1 MKKFLALAVAM
12 LMVLAMSTAVFATPV
27 TTGTITVENPVNGQT
42 YAAYKIF
49 DLVYDGSNY
58 AYTIQGNSPW
68 FNVVNNYAG
77 IDLTATANSQDNTYV
92 VSTNAN
98 FNAAAFAAALEL
110 ALNGKAATDTEPA
123 VAPTVTTAVPAAGPT
138 VAGDTNIVWTG
149 LGFGY
154 YFVTSSL
161 GSVCSLTT
169 TDPNAVVHDKN
180 EGLPFDKEAD
190 DISVE
195 IGQVVHYEINSA
207 IPSLTGYTHYIYR
220 VSDHMSA
227 GLTFNNDVVITIGG
241 VTYTPAEGEITYA
254 NNGFVLNLDLVGK
267 GFAYDAPVVITY
279 SATVN
284 ENAVNYNVLTNEATL
299 EYSNNPE
306 DYTDTETE
314 TDEWDVYTA
323 DINII
328 KHNSANERLADA
340 DFVLYKMVNGV
351 KYYYVYDETNDV
363 VSWSTNYADAT
374 HAITNA
380 NGEASF
386 IGLEDGTYYL
396 EEVAAPAG
404 YNLLTEPVTVVVTAN
419 ATAHVDATADV
430 LNNTGSELPET
441 GGIGTTI
448 FYVIGGLMMAAAV
461 VLLAT
466 RKKMSVED

>member
-12 LMVLAMSTAVFATPV
+12 LMVLAMSTAVFATPAP
-27 TTGTITVENPVNGQT
+27 TTGTITVESPVNGQT

-77 IDLTATANSQDNTYV
+77 ITLTASANSQDNTYV
-92 VSTNAN
+92 VSTNAS
-98 FNAAAFAAALEL
+98 FNAAAFAAALEA
-110 ALNGKAATDTEPA
+110 ALHGTPA
-123 VAPTVTTAVPAAGPT
+123 MNPAPVVAAGPT
-138 VAGDTNIVWTG
+138 VAGTTNIVWSG
-149 LGFGY
+149 LDFGY
-154 YFVTSSL
+154 YFVTSTL
-161 GSVCSLTT
+161 GTVCSLTT

-180 EGLPFDKEAD
+180 EGIPFEKEAD

-195 IGQVVHYEINSA
+195 IGQVVHYEITSA
-207 IPSLTGYTHYIYR
+207 IPSLTGYTHYIYK
-220 VSDHMSA
+220 VQDHMST

-241 VTYTPAEGEITYA
+241 ETYIPAAGELTYDG

-284 ENAVNYNVLTNEATL
+284 ENAVSVNVLTNEATL

-314 TDEWDVYTA
+314 HDEVEVYTA

-328 KHNSANERLADA
+328 KHNSTDQRLADA

-351 KYYYVYDETNDV
+351 KYYYVYNTTTKV

-404 YNLLTEPVTVVVTAN
+404 YNLLTAPVEVVVTAN
-419 ATAHVDATADV
+419 ATAHVDATANV

>member
-12 LMVLAMSTAVFATPV
+12 LMVLAMSTAVFATPAP
-27 TTGTITVENPVNGQT
+27 TTGTITVESPVNGQT

-68 FNVVNNYAG
+68 FNVVNSYTG
-77 IDLTATANSQDNTYV
+77 ITLTASANSQDNTYV

-98 FNAAAFAAALEL
+98 FNAAAFAAALEA
-110 ALNGKAATDTEPA
+110 ALHGTPA
-123 VAPTVTTAVPAAGPT
+123 MSPAPVVAAGPT
-138 VAGDTNIVWTG
+138 VAGTTDIVWTG
-149 LGFGY
+149 LDFGY
-154 YFVTSSL
+154 YFVTSTL
-161 GSVCSLTT
+161 GTVCSLTT

-180 EGLPFDKEAD
+180 EGIPFEKEAD

-241 VTYTPAEGEITYA
+241 VTYTPAEGELTYG

-284 ENAVNYNVLTNEATL
+284 EDAVSYNVLTNQATL

-380 NGEASF
+380 SGEASF

-396 EEVAAPAG
+396 EEVAAPAR
-404 YNLLTEPVTVVVTAN
+404 YNLLTAPVEVVVTAN
-419 ATAHVDATADV
+419 ATAHVDAEADV

-461 VLLAT
+461 VLLVT